1 MSTATIP
8 PIIVDN
14 YSFDW
19 VNGTFILSLVTL
31 LGGGGA
37 YCLRY
42 FLKSRCT
49 RIKCGCIECIRDP
62 ITEDHLNE
70 VQIVRQPN
78 TNPLD

>member
-1 MSTATIP
+1 MSSTQP

-49 RIKCGCIECIRDP
+49 RIKCGCIECVRDP
-62 ITEDHLNE
+62 IPADQINE
-70 VQIVRQPN
+70 VTINARPHPPV
-78 TNPLD
+78 